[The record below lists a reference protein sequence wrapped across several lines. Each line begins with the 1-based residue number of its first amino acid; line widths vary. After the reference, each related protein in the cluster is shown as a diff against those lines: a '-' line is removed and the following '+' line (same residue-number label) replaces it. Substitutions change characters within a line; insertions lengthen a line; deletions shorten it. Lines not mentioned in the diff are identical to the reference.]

1 MTRCFKIKAV
11 HVERNISKIHL
22 GQTACILDLFVW
34 FGEVLSKS
42 IASRK
47 NLEFVLKLFSLKV
60 NLLTC
65 LFSPEAPIL
74 QNCAKLRMSSCSH
87 LGYTHTT
94 QSSDLQFILN
104 NVLKGKNFG
113 NHSTCS
119 STIKNILCAEFGPPC
134 FPEHKEKIVLHTVC
148 KSDCE
153 NVRKECPELYS
164 KHFSEHS
171 FCELMA
177 TEKSDLE
184 GFCKLTKWPTAVR
197 WPTNPNLTGKYK

>member
-1 MTRCFKIKAV
+1 MFT
-11 HVERNISKIHL
+11 
-22 GQTACILDLFVW
+22 
-34 FGEVLSKS
+34 
-42 IASRK
+42 
-47 NLEFVLKLFSLKV
+47 
-60 NLLTC
+60 

-113 NHSTCS
+113 NHSTCP
-119 STIKNILCAEFGPPC
+119 STIKNILCAEFAPPC

-177 TEKSDLE
+177 TEKSDLD

-197 WPTNPNLTGKYK
+197 WPTHPNLTGKYK